1 MPLIVTPGQLNQR
14 AELYHQ
20 LGSMLSAGV
29 PLVNVVE
36 QAQNNLPNRSARKA
50 LSQIHQRLL
59 EGQTFSQAM
68 GRLGG
73 WVPAFDTALLSA
85 GEQSGRLDLIF
96 KSLSGY
102 YKARAQITRDAISEM
117 LRSILTI
124 HVFCLIFPLPL
135 LVDGVARGL
144 WTPFLLEKI
153 AIFGTLYGVTFL
165 FAYAC
170 QGQHGEKWRLLL
182 ETISRRIPFL
192 GKSRQYLALARLS
205 AALEALINAGV
216 SIISAWEL
224 SAVASGSA
232 AMNRTV
238 AQWRPHIESGITP
251 AELVNQSRNFP
262 EMFANLYQTGENSG
276 QQDDTLRRLHA
287 YYEEEGFRKL
297 KLFTKLLNGVI
308 YGIVVLMVV
317 RAVFG
322 FYLGYF
328 SAINN
333 I

>member
-1 MPLIVTPGQLNQR
+1 
-14 AELYHQ
+14 
-20 LGSMLSAGV
+20 MLSAGI

-36 QAQNNLPNRSARKA
+36 QAQNNLPNRASRKA
-50 LSQIHQRLL
+50 LSQIHQRLI

-96 KSLSGY
+96 RSLAGY

-135 LVDGVARGL
+135 LVQGVAKGL
-144 WTPFLLEKI
+144 WGPFLIQKI

-165 FAYAC
+165 LAYAC
-170 QGQHGEKWRLLL
+170 QGQRGEKWRLIL
-182 ETISRRIPFL
+182 ESISRRIPFL
-192 GKSRQYLALARLS
+192 GKARQYLALARLS

-224 SAVASGSA
+224 SAIASGSVF
-232 AMNRTV
+232 MSRTV
-238 AQWRPHIESGITP
+238 AGWRPHLETGTTP
-251 AELVNQSRNFP
+251 AELVNQSKNFP
-262 EMFANLYQTGENSG
+262 TMFANLYQTGETSG

-287 YYEEEGFRKL
+287 FYEEEGFRKL
-297 KLFTKLLNGVI
+297 RLFTKLLNGII
-308 YGIVVLMVV
+308 YGIVVLMVA

-328 SAINN
+328 DAINN